1 MADPARPPRY
11 PTAGSPRA
19 DGDGKR
25 TGDDTRDDGP
35 VAESGNGHA
44 DGDSRGDDFAS
55 DLDGRQRGIAQLP
68 LQKSEMLH
76 AGGIDDE
83 GRRQRNEDEGRSRI
97 VVETADSG
105 SGREA
110 KQSEQRTNGDVEPE
124 QGGNLRVGN
133 LRSLNCCSRQP
144 AGRENLESA
153 GDDGDH
159 RHQAEIARIEKV
171 GERHERDEAHERP
184 CRLADKPG
192 RAAANCLLLQILQL
206 GAPGR
211 IGRRKAGLAVEAA
224 LSQGAIAPSG
234 RPQSE
239 TMSADSLRR
248 QSRHGRRAGRSFS
261 GFDRRQRLVVSLSPR
276 PSSVEAGGVTLPR
289 FLHTLQPNLPPPG
302 IDPSWAEHAAA
313 AEARPAGDVLQYHR
327 RRLQRLHAPG
337 LLVEKPLHP
346 RDDPVLAAAIRHH
359 LGIEAQPPIGVARI
373 DRVPG
378 SPRET

>member
-11 PTAGSPRA
+11 PTAGSPGA
-19 DGDGKR
+19 DRDDKR

-35 VAESGNGHA
+35 VAVSGKGHG
-44 DGDSRGDDFAS
+44 DGDNGGDDFAS
-55 DLDGRQRGIAQLP
+55 DLDGRQSDIAQLP

-83 GRRQRNEDEGRSRI
+83 GRRNRNDHQGRSRFA
-97 VVETADSG
+97 VERAEHRSG
-105 SGREA
+105 GEA
-110 KQSEQRTNGDVEPE
+110 KQSKQRADGDVEPE

-133 LRSLNCCSRQP
+133 LRSLHCCSRQP
-144 AGRENLESA
+144 AGGKNLEDA

-171 GERHERDEAHERP
+171 GEDHDRDESHERP
-184 CRLADKPG
+184 CRLADEPG
-192 RAAANCLLLQILQL
+192 SAAANCPLLQILQL
-206 GAPGR
+206 GAPER

-224 LSQGAIAPSG
+224 LRKERSLQAAGLNQRRCRRTRLGAEAFMGDGPVDH
-234 RPQSE
+234 
-239 TMSADSLRR
+239 SAASTEANDLLSA
-248 QSRHGRRAGRSFS
+248 SRLDQA
-261 GFDRRQRLVVSLSPR
+261 LSKP
-276 PSSVEAGGVTLPR
+276 GGVTLPR
-289 FLHTLQPNLPPPG
+289 FLHTLQPNLSPPG
-302 IDPSWAEHAAA
+302 IDPSWAEHPAP

-346 RDDPVLAAAIRHH
+346 RDDPVLCRRNTAPSRHRST
-359 LGIEAQPPIGVARI
+359 APDWCCAYRSW
-373 DRVPG
+373 PG